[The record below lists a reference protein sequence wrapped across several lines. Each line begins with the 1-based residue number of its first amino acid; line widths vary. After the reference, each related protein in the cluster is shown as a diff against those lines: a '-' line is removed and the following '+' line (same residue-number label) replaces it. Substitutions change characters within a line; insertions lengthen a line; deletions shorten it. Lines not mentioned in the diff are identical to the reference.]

1 MSQLRFSTPCL
12 VTAILPIMV
21 RFLLI
26 VAMTCAVGAA
36 GLGFF
41 NREKMTRLA
50 GDVIAEK
57 DRSNRLQTLADDL
70 QQMLLQAEEDLQQ
83 KVQQAEARI
92 AHQERQA
99 QQERDS
105 WTSELNAAKAKVDQL
120 GDQLNQREN
129 EIKGLTTA
137 LADANR
143 NLDQKKRAEDDRQ
156 LLANRLIN
164 VESELNQ
171 LREAAADKDKNKTPP
186 VLHGTIL
193 SMNREAQALTVSL
206 GSDLGV
212 TAKSHLKVEKNGET
226 ISELRVVSVDK
237 NSCTAEFLSN
247 GPENFARV
255 SVGDPVV
262 FTKR

>member
-1 MSQLRFSTPCL
+1 
-12 VTAILPIMV
+12 MV
-21 RFLLI
+21 RFLLT
-26 VAMTCAVGAA
+26 VAMTCAIGAA

-41 NREKMTRLA
+41 NREKVNKLTADLTTER
-50 GDVIAEK
+50 E
-57 DRSNRLQTLADDL
+57 RSSKLQALSDDL
-70 QQMLLQAEEDLQQ
+70 QQKLLQAEEKTDN
-83 KVQQAEARI
+83 
-92 AHQERQA
+92 QERLA

-105 WTSELNAAKAKVDQL
+105 VSSEVSAAKAKLDQIT
-120 GDQLNQREN
+120 DQLNQREN

-137 LADANR
+137 LTDANH

-156 LLANRLIN
+156 MLANRLIS
-164 VESELNQ
+164 VDDELNQ
-171 LREAAADKDKNKTPP
+171 LRIAAAEKDRNKTPP
-186 VLHGTIL
+186 LLRGTIL

-206 GSDLGV
+206 GSDIGL
-212 TAKSHLKVEKNGET
+212 TPKSRLKVEKNGEV

-237 NSCTAEFLSN
+237 NSSTAEFLSN

>member
-1 MSQLRFSTPCL
+1 MSQLRFFDAAFGGCN
-12 VTAILPIMV
+12 LPIMV

-41 NREKMTRLA
+41 NREKMTKLTA
-50 GDVIAEK
+50 DVIAEK
-57 DRSNRLQTLADDL
+57 DRSNKLQALADDL
-70 QQMLLQAEEDLQQ
+70 QQKLLQAEEDLQQ
-83 KVQQAEARI
+83 KLRQAEEKI
-92 AHQERQA
+92 ADEDHVA
-99 QQERDS
+99 QQERDNCN
-105 WTSELNAAKAKVDQL
+105 SEISAAKTKVDQL
-120 GDQLNQREN
+120 TEQLNQREN

-137 LADANR
+137 LADSNH

-164 VESELNQ
+164 VEDELNQ
-171 LREAAADKDKNKTPP
+171 LRITAAEKDRNKIPP

-193 SMNREAQALTVSL
+193 SMNRDAQALTVSL
-206 GSDLGV
+206 GSDIGI

>member
-1 MSQLRFSTPCL
+1 
-12 VTAILPIMV
+12 MV

-41 NREKMTRLA
+41 NREKVTKLTA
-50 GDVIAEK
+50 DVLTEK
-57 DRSNRLQTLADDL
+57 DRSNKLQAQTDDL
-70 QQMLLQAEEDLQQ
+70 QQKLQQAEENIANQD
-83 KVQQAEARI
+83 RI
-92 AHQERQA
+92 S
-99 QQERDS
+99 QQEHDN
-105 WTSELNAAKAKVDQL
+105 WNSEISAAKTKVDQL
-120 GDQLNQREN
+120 TEQLNQREN

-137 LADANR
+137 LADANH

-164 VESELNQ
+164 LENELNQ
-171 LREAAADKDKNKTPP
+171 LRVTAAEKDKNKTPP
-186 VLHGTIL
+186 ALHGTIL
-193 SMNREAQALTVSL
+193 SMNRDAQALTVSL
-206 GSDLGV
+206 GSDLGI
-212 TAKSHLKVEKNGET
+212 TTKSRLKVEKNGET

>member
-1 MSQLRFSTPCL
+1 
-12 VTAILPIMV
+12 
-21 RFLLI
+21 
-26 VAMTCAVGAA
+26 MTCAIGAA

-41 NREKMTRLA
+41 NREKVNKLTADLTTER
-50 GDVIAEK
+50 E
-57 DRSNRLQTLADDL
+57 RSSKLQALSDDL
-70 QQMLLQAEEDLQQ
+70 QQKLLQAEEKTDN
-83 KVQQAEARI
+83 
-92 AHQERQA
+92 QERLA

-105 WTSELNAAKAKVDQL
+105 VSSEVSAAKAKLDQIT
-120 GDQLNQREN
+120 DQLNQREN

-137 LADANR
+137 LTDANH

-156 LLANRLIN
+156 MLANRLIS
-164 VESELNQ
+164 VDDELNQ
-171 LREAAADKDKNKTPP
+171 LRIAAAEKDRNKTPP
-186 VLHGTIL
+186 LLRGTIL

-206 GSDLGV
+206 GSGIGL
-212 TAKSHLKVEKNGET
+212 TPKSRLKVEKNGEV

-237 NSCTAEFLSN
+237 NSSTAEFLSN

>member
-1 MSQLRFSTPCL
+1 
-12 VTAILPIMV
+12 MV

-41 NREKMTRLA
+41 NREKMTKLA

-57 DRSNRLQTLADDL
+57 DRCNKLQTLADDL
-70 QQMLLQAEEDLQQ
+70 QQRLLQAEEDLQQ
-83 KVQQAEARI
+83 RVRQAEEKIVEQDRL
-92 AHQERQA
+92 A
-99 QQERDS
+99 QQERDT
-105 WTSELNAAKAKVDQL
+105 WTSEISAAKPKIDQL
-120 GDQLNQREN
+120 TEQLNQREN
-129 EIKGLTTA
+129 EIKGLTTT

-164 VESELNQ
+164 IESELNQ
-171 LREAAADKDKNKTPP
+171 LRVAAAEKDKNKTPP
-186 VLHGTIL
+186 ILHGTIL

-212 TAKSHLKVEKNGET
+212 TTKSHLKVEKNGET

>member
-1 MSQLRFSTPCL
+1 
-12 VTAILPIMV
+12 MV

-26 VAMTCAVGAA
+26 VAMGCAVGAA

-41 NREKMTRLA
+41 NREKMTKLTA
-50 GDVIAEK
+50 DVIAER
-57 DRSNRLQTLADDL
+57 DRFNKMQALADDL
-70 QQMLLQAEEDLQQ
+70 QQRLLQTEEELQQ
-83 KVQQAEARI
+83 RVQQAEERI
-92 AHQERQA
+92 ADQERSA
-99 QQERDS
+99 QQDRDT
-105 WTSELNAAKAKVDQL
+105 WTSEVGAAKTKVDQL
-120 GDQLNQREN
+120 TEQLNQREN

-137 LADANR
+137 LADANH

-164 VESELNQ
+164 VENELNQ
-171 LREAAADKDKNKTPP
+171 LRVAAAEKDKNKTPV
-186 VLHGTIL
+186 VLQGTIL
-193 SMNREAQALTVSL
+193 SMNRDAQALTVSL
-206 GSDLGV
+206 GSDLGIV
-212 TAKSHLKVEKNGET
+212 TKSHLKVEKNGET

>member
-1 MSQLRFSTPCL
+1 
-12 VTAILPIMV
+12 MV

-41 NREKMTRLA
+41 NREKVTKLTA
-50 GDVIAEK
+50 DVLTEK
-57 DRSNRLQTLADDL
+57 DRSNKLQAQTDDL
-70 QQMLLQAEEDLQQ
+70 QQKLQQAEENIANQD
-83 KVQQAEARI
+83 RI
-92 AHQERQA
+92 S
-99 QQERDS
+99 QQEHDN
-105 WTSELNAAKAKVDQL
+105 WNSEISAAKTKVDQL
-120 GDQLNQREN
+120 TEQLNQREN

-137 LADANR
+137 LADANH

-164 VESELNQ
+164 LENELNQ
-171 LREAAADKDKNKTPP
+171 LRVTAAEKDKNKTPP

-193 SMNREAQALTVSL
+193 SMNRDAQALTVSL
-206 GSDLGV
+206 GSDLGI
-212 TAKSHLKVEKNGET
+212 TTKSRLKVEKNGET

>member
-1 MSQLRFSTPCL
+1 MSQLRFSTPRL
-12 VTAILPIMV
+12 AAPILPIMV

-41 NREKMTRLA
+41 NREKMTKLA
-50 GDVIAEK
+50 GDVMAEK
-57 DRSNRLQTLADDL
+57 DRSNKLQTLADDL
-70 QQMLLQAEEDLQQ
+70 QQKLLQAEEDLQQ
-83 KVQQAEARI
+83 RVEQAEDKI
-92 AHQERQA
+92 AEQERLA
-99 QQERDS
+99 QQERDT
-105 WTSELNAAKAKVDQL
+105 WTSEISAAKAKMDQL
-120 GDQLNQREN
+120 TEQLNQREN

-137 LADANR
+137 LADANH

-171 LREAAADKDKNKTPP
+171 LRVAAAEKDKNKTPP
-186 VLHGTIL
+186 ILHGTIL

-212 TAKSHLKVEKNGET
+212 TTKSHLKVEKNGET

>member
-1 MSQLRFSTPCL
+1 
-12 VTAILPIMV
+12 MV

-41 NREKMTRLA
+41 NREKVTKLTA
-50 GDVIAEK
+50 DVLTEK
-57 DRSNRLQTLADDL
+57 DRSNKLQAQTDDL
-70 QQMLLQAEEDLQQ
+70 QQKLQQAEENIANQD
-83 KVQQAEARI
+83 RI
-92 AHQERQA
+92 S
-99 QQERDS
+99 QQEHDN
-105 WTSELNAAKAKVDQL
+105 WNSEISAAKTKVDQL
-120 GDQLNQREN
+120 TEQLNQREN
-129 EIKGLTTA
+129 EIKGLTTT
-137 LADANR
+137 LADANH

-164 VESELNQ
+164 LENELNQ
-171 LREAAADKDKNKTPP
+171 LRVTAAEKDKNKTPP

-193 SMNREAQALTVSL
+193 SMNRDAQALTVSL
-206 GSDLGV
+206 GSDLGI
-212 TAKSHLKVEKNGET
+212 TTKSRLKVEKNGET

>member
-1 MSQLRFSTPCL
+1 MSQLRFSMPRL
-12 VTAILPIMV
+12 VAAILSIMV

-41 NREKMTRLA
+41 NREKMTKLA
-50 GDVIAEK
+50 ADVVAEK
-57 DRSNRLQTLADDL
+57 DRSSKMQALADDL
-70 QQMLLQAEEDLQQ
+70 QQRLLQAEEDLQQ
-83 KVQQAEARI
+83 KVQQAEERI
-92 AHQERQA
+92 ADQERLA

-105 WTSELNAAKAKVDQL
+105 WTAEVSTAKTKVDQL
-120 GDQLNQREN
+120 TEQLNQREN

-143 NLDQKKRAEDDRQ
+143 NLDLKKRAEDDRQ

-171 LREAAADKDKNKTPP
+171 LRLAAAEKDKNKTPP

-212 TAKSHLKVEKNGET
+212 TTKSHLKVEKNGET

-255 SVGDPVV
+255 SVGDLVV

>member
-1 MSQLRFSTPCL
+1 MSQLRFLMPPL
-12 VTAILPIMV
+12 VAATLPIMV

-41 NREKMTRLA
+41 NREKMTKLA
-50 GDVIAEK
+50 ADIIAET
-57 DRSNRLQTLADDL
+57 DRSNKLQAQADDL
-70 QQMLLQAEEDLQQ
+70 QQRLLQAEE
-83 KVQQAEARI
+83 KVAD
-92 AHQERQA
+92 HDHLA
-99 QQERDS
+99 QQDRDT
-105 WTSELNAAKAKVDQL
+105 WTSEVSAAKAKVDQL
-120 GDQLNQREN
+120 TDQLNQREN
-129 EIKGLTTA
+129 EIKGLTTT

-171 LREAAADKDKNKTPP
+171 LRVAAAEKDKNKTPP

-255 SVGDPVV
+255 SIGDPVV

>member
-1 MSQLRFSTPCL
+1 
-12 VTAILPIMV
+12 MV

-41 NREKMTRLA
+41 NREKVTRLT
-50 GDVIAEK
+50 AEVAVEK
-57 DRSNRLQTLADDL
+57 ERSNKLQALSDDL
-70 QQMLLQAEEDLQQ
+70 QQKLLQAEE
-83 KVQQAEARI
+83 KIGE
-92 AHQERQA
+92 QERVA
-99 QQERDS
+99 QQEHDN
-105 WTSELNAAKAKVDQL
+105 WNSELSAAKAKVDQL
-120 GDQLNQREN
+120 TEQLNQREN
-129 EIKGLTTA
+129 EIKGLSTA
-137 LADANR
+137 IADANR

-164 VESELNQ
+164 VETELNQ
-171 LREAAADKDKNKTPP
+171 LRIIAAEKDKNKIPP

-206 GSDLGV
+206 GSDLGL
-212 TAKSHLKVEKNGET
+212 TTKSHLKVEKNSET

>member
-1 MSQLRFSTPCL
+1 
-12 VTAILPIMV
+12 MV

-26 VAMTCAVGAA
+26 VAMTCAIGAA

-41 NREKMTRLA
+41 NREKTTKLRTDL
-50 GDVIAEK
+50 VAEK
-57 DRSNRLQTLADDL
+57 DRSDKLQKLADDL
-70 QQMLLQAEEDLQQ
+70 QQKMLQAEESLQQ
-83 KVQQAEARI
+83 QVEKAKEKAEN
-92 AHQERQA
+92 QERLY
-99 QQERDS
+99 QQERDNLNS
-105 WTSELNAAKAKVDQL
+105 DVNAAKTKLDQL
-120 GDQLNQREN
+120 TEQLNQREN

-137 LADANR
+137 LADANH
-143 NLDQKKRAEDDRQ
+143 NLDLKKRAEDDRQ
-156 LLANRLIN
+156 LLANRLIS

-171 LREAAADKDKNKTPP
+171 LRLAAAEKDKNKTPP
-186 VLHGTIL
+186 TLYGTIL
-193 SMNREAQALTVSL
+193 SMNRDAQALTVSL
-206 GSDLGV
+206 GSDMGV
-212 TAKSHLKVEKNGET
+212 TAKSHLKVEKNGVT

>member
-1 MSQLRFSTPCL
+1 MSQLRFFDAAFGGCN
-12 VTAILPIMV
+12 LPIMV

-41 NREKMTRLA
+41 NREKMTKLTA
-50 GDVIAEK
+50 DVIAEK
-57 DRSNRLQTLADDL
+57 DRSNKLQALADDL
-70 QQMLLQAEEDLQQ
+70 QQKLRQAEE
-83 KVQQAEARI
+83 KI
-92 AHQERQA
+92 ADEDHVA
-99 QQERDS
+99 QQERDNCN
-105 WTSELNAAKAKVDQL
+105 SEISAAKTKVDQL
-120 GDQLNQREN
+120 TEQLNQREN

-137 LADANR
+137 LADSNH

-164 VESELNQ
+164 VEDELNQ
-171 LREAAADKDKNKTPP
+171 LRITAAEKDRNKIPP

-193 SMNREAQALTVSL
+193 SMNRDAQALTVSL
-206 GSDLGV
+206 GSDIGI

>member
-1 MSQLRFSTPCL
+1 
-12 VTAILPIMV
+12 MV

-26 VAMTCAVGAA
+26 VAMTCAIGAA

-41 NREKMTRLA
+41 NREKTTKLTT
-50 GDVIAEK
+50 DLSAEK
-57 DRSNRLQTLADDL
+57 NRSSMLQRLADDL
-70 QQMLLQAEEDLQQ
+70 QEKMLQAEESLQQ
-83 KVQQAEARI
+83 KLQEAEEKI
-92 AHQERQA
+92 ANQERVA

-105 WTSELNAAKAKVDQL
+105 FSSELSAAKAKMDQL
-120 GDQLNQREN
+120 TDQLNQREN

-156 LLANRLIN
+156 MLANRLIN
-164 VESELNQ
+164 VEDELNQ
-171 LREAAADKDKNKTPP
+171 LRLAAAEKDKNKTPP
-186 VLHGTIL
+186 VLRGTIL
-193 SMNREAQALTVSL
+193 SMNRDAQALTVSL
-206 GSDLGV
+206 GRDVGV
-212 TAKSHLKVEKNGET
+212 MAKSHLKVEKNGET

-237 NSCTAEFLSN
+237 SSCTAEFLSN